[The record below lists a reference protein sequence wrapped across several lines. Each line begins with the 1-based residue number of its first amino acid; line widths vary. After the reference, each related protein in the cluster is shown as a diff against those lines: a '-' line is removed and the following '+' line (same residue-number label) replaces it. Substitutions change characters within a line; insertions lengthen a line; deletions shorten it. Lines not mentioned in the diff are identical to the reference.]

1 MDQMTI
7 GSFKTSFYKS
17 SKKLLN
23 ICNCWFHKLHGSL
36 QTGHSA
42 AKRNINS
49 VLRNIYNIL
58 PDKVDLKCLQLRY

>member
-23 ICNCWFHKLHGSL
+23 IGNCWLHKLHGSL

-42 AKRNINS
+42 AKGI
-49 VLRNIYNIL
+49 
-58 PDKVDLKCLQLRY
+58 